1 LKKWRCGREIAGE
14 NFGKRAK
21 KKTWEENFGRDSG
34 RKKTWEKNL
43 RK

>member
-21 KKTWEENFGRDSG
+21 KKKRG
-34 RKKTWEKNL
+34 KKILGEIAGEK
-43 RK
+43 RRGKKI

>member
-21 KKTWEENFGRDSG
+21 KKRG
-34 RKKTWEKNL
+34 KKILGEIAGEK
-43 RK
+43 RHEKKI